1 MGYAF
6 ENYYSGEFEN
16 HQVEI
21 FIGRDLD
28 LDVLNQSGDV
38 VPGKICDTQL
48 YITLEINGKILREDT
63 VYGDLVAGE
72 FLRDA
77 IGYGPAKDMLTR
89 MKLPEESLMWRLG
102 RKG

>member
-6 ENYYSGEFEN
+6 ENYYEEQFEN
-16 HQVEI
+16 HQVTI
-21 FIGRDLD
+21 FLGRDLD

-38 VPGKICDTQL
+38 VPGKIRDTQL

-89 MKLPEESLMWRLG
+89 MNFPKNSLMWKLG
-102 RKG
+102 EKG

>member
-21 FIGRDLD
+21 FLGRDLN
-28 LDVLNQSGDV
+28 LDILTGSGDV
-38 VPGKICDTQL
+38 VPGVIRDTQM
-48 YITLEINGKILREDT
+48 YITIEINGAILKEDT

-89 MKLPEESLMWRLG
+89 MKLPENSLMWRLG